1 MQLSA
6 INYNFN
12 NKNLNFEGVKQK
24 TVAKVVQKNKTKF
37 VKEDIVKYIKAGL
50 TYKDLA
56 KIYHCN
62 LSKILETLHDFG
74 LIKENEV
81 NNNHNYNMNITKEQL
96 HNLIMNKFNIPEI
109 AKIFNCSET
118 PIKDRLKKFGLM
130 QKYKEI
136 HNININTDINIS
148 KEELQELVAKGLR
161 IKDIA
166 KQFNCGNKAINRR
179 LHEFGLMDEYK
190 EVHNIN
196 TDINISKEELQEL
209 VTKGL
214 KIKDMAKQFNCSK
227 KTINRRLHELGLI
240 DEYNEI
246 HNIININ
253 INTSIN
259 ISKEELQDLVLNGFK
274 VSEIAQKYNCSNYT
288 IKDRLYKFG
297 LMDEYKEINDINT
310 DVNISKKELQ
320 ELVLRGFKISE
331 ITQKYNC
338 SRETIRDRL
347 KKFGLLLKY
356 KEINKINI
364 AKKELQELV
373 IQGFKI
379 KEIALK
385 YNCSEPTISDR
396 LYQFGLMNEYKKI
409 QKTKKQNTP
418 QSITNNST
426 TKNQAQEKEITK
438 SQNTKKEN
446 NSTISSNKP
455 KTGVKQVI
463 ENKTPQIINDKIQIL
478 NKQFKRDVDL
488 LKQKGIS
495 IYTLAEV
502 FGLPIIFTNPLNSL
516 DKPNNN
522 VKNTNN
528 SNITEETNK
537 PKVII
542 HSPQKMSLTPE
553 AINTRKKENKIYS
566 KILEQRGIIVTENK
580 YGQLTISEYK
590 QPPKNAFAKNKVSE
604 KELLKNVIEITGNAD
619 FEKSDITE
627 LLYIKNIGGNAI
639 LWKSQIQN
647 LGSLQTVG
655 GNLEL
660 YGSKLD
666 NLGLLTSVVGDLS
679 FRDSNITDISNVKEI
694 GGTVYL
700 KNSKLKPQDFGHI
713 KVKKFM

>member
-1 MQLSA
+1 MRIKLSDHFTYKRLLRFT
-6 INYNFN
+6 IPSIIMMIFMSVYGIVDGIFVSNFAG
-12 NKNLNFEGVKQK
+12 KEAFTALNF
-24 TVAKVVQKNKTKF
+24 
-37 VKEDIVKYIKAGL
+37 
-50 TYKDLA
+50 
-56 KIYHCN
+56 IYPVIMIFSSVGFMFGSGGSA
-62 LSKILETLHDFG
+62 LISKIFG
-74 LIKENEV
+74 EGNNYDLLSQVVRHHTSEFISEMTNHLID
-81 NNNHNYNMNITKEQL
+81 I
-96 HNLIMNKFNIPEI
+96 
-109 AKIFNCSET
+109 
-118 PIKDRLKKFGLM
+118 
-130 QKYKEI
+130 YKEI
-136 HNININTDINIS
+136 HD
-148 KEELQELVAKGLR
+148 
-161 IKDIA
+161 
-166 KQFNCGNKAINRR
+166 
-179 LHEFGLMDEYK
+179 
-190 EVHNIN
+190 
-196 TDINISKEELQEL
+196 
-209 VTKGL
+209 
-214 KIKDMAKQFNCSK
+214 
-227 KTINRRLHELGLI
+227 
-240 DEYNEI
+240 
-246 HNIININ
+246 
-253 INTSIN
+253 
-259 ISKEELQDLVLNGFK
+259 
-274 VSEIAQKYNCSNYT
+274 
-288 IKDRLYKFG
+288 
-297 LMDEYKEINDINT
+297 
-310 DVNISKKELQ
+310 
-320 ELVLRGFKISE
+320 
-331 ITQKYNC
+331 
-338 SRETIRDRL
+338 
-347 KKFGLLLKY
+347 
-356 KEINKINI
+356 INI
-364 AKKELQELV
+364 AKKELKKLV

-528 SNITEETNK
+528 SNIAKETKK
-537 PKVII
+537 PKII
-542 HSPQKMSLTPE
+542 IRSPQKMSLTPE

-619 FEKSDITE
+619 FEKSDITK
-627 LLYIKNIGGNAI
+627 LLYIENIDGNVT
-639 LWKSQIQN
+639 LWKSQIQD
-647 LGSLQTVG
+647 LGNLQTIG

-679 FRDSNITDISNVKEI
+679 FGDSNITDISNVKEI